1 MLQYAFYKKKKKTE
15 RLKECHVILYLQV
28 ETLYIFVSYFASYLK
43 VDGGW
48 SKWNSWSLCSKTVN
62 GIQTRTRECSNPEP
76 AFGGKY
82 CNGTRA
88 VVRECSNTSSKMTKI
103 STCSS
108 DRIVQNARK
117 EFLDENSLLDD

>member
-1 MLQYAFYKKKKKTE
+1 MVVGANGTPGVCVLKK
-15 RLKECHVILYLQV
+15 
-28 ETLYIFVSYFASYLK
+28 
-43 VDGGW
+43 
-48 SKWNSWSLCSKTVN
+48 VN

-88 VVRECSNTSSKMTKI
+88 VVRECSNTSSCHEGTCKMTKI
-103 STCSS
+103 FTCSS